1 VKDADNNFVAGVSVT
16 STSQPS
22 SQTPISGTTDSNG
35 LISFS
40 GILKGTYTIKA
51 SKTGYE
57 DKTWTATVLTGQ
69 QTTET
74 ATLTKPSGIPWVS
87 SLEAIAGVTV
97 GIIVALKIKKKP
109 SPNITIIF

>member
-1 VKDADNNFVAGVSVT
+1 LKDADNNFVAGVYVT

-22 SQTPISGTTDSNG
+22 GQAPLSGTTDSKG
-35 LISFS
+35 LVSFS

-57 DKTWTATVLTGQ
+57 DKTWTATVIAGQ

-74 ATLTKPSGIPWVS
+74 ATLTKPSGIPWIS
-87 SLEAIAGVTV
+87 FLEGIAGVAV
-97 GIIVALKIKKKP
+97 GVIVALKMKKKP
-109 SPNITIIF
+109 NPNITIFF